1 MNATPQA
8 AYIHVPFCRHR
19 CGYCDFPL
27 ITGRDDLIGDYLRA
41 LEIELSSL
49 EEPQEVQTLFFGGG
63 TPTHLPPEQLRQLL
77 ALCRRWLR
85 LADEGEF
92 SVEANPGD
100 LDRARIDVLVEAGV
114 NRLSLGAQSFDD
126 SSLAVLERDHTP
138 EQIAAVVEMLRQAGI
153 RNISV
158 DLIFAVPNQSVADW
172 RLTLEAAIA
181 LAVPH
186 VSTYGLTYEKGTAFW
201 TRRSRGTLCVIDE
214 ETERQMYAH
223 AMEVLPEAGLAQYEI
238 SNFAQP
244 GFECRHNL
252 TYWRG
257 DPYWACGPGAAR
269 YVGGIRSTNHRSVTT
284 WLKRTLA
291 GHSAVAETEALGPE
305 ERARELVLLGLRR
318 TGGINSAAFRNR
330 TGYELADL
338 AGAAYRRLL
347 DEELLEEADGRLRLT
362 YEGRFLADSVI
373 AEFL

>member
-172 RLTLEAAIA
+172 RRTLEAAIA